1 MSDRIEAILEKLRA
15 YKNGDVNT
23 ADNLKADLAATLE
36 IVAELATALEALE
49 DTVEGLA

>member
-1 MSDRIEAILEKLRA
+1 MSERIEAILEKLRS

-36 IVAELATALEALE
+36 IVAELAAALE
-49 DTVEGLA
+49 DTVEGSE